1 MSTTPTHDVFKRA
14 FRTFVQAFTA
24 QAAVLIPAVDASA
37 GQKAYFAVAT
47 SAGAAGISAV
57 WNAFVAPWLESRKV
71 GE

>member
-1 MSTTPTHDVFKRA
+1 MNDITQRA
-14 FRTFVQAFTA
+14 VRTFVQAFVA

-57 WNAFVAPWLESRKV
+57 WNAYVAPWLESRKS
-71 GE
+71 